1 MMVKAATSFGAPASS
16 LGRHSRGSSV
26 IAVTPER
33 SRIARFFR
41 AMHVRGDGPTGATKL
56 GMRFNQFDAKVWGF
70 VLMGCL
76 LAATVGCFGLA
87 AAAVQ
92 TSTTNGTDVIS
103 VSAALRKMEQTRI
116 RQGVMTE
123 RVRNG
128 QVEQLVPG
136 ALASDAVR

>member
-1 MMVKAATSFGAPASS
+1 MMEQAATFLRRTGIVI
-16 LGRHSRGSSV
+16 GSSF
-26 IAVTPER
+26 AWLER
-33 SRIARFFR
+33 HDADSWTVAIPGLFT
-41 AMHVRGDGPTGATKL
+41 AMRLRCDGPAGATEL